1 MAEVLISPF
10 LDPFFLIQ
18 LIYAAE
24 NSPTHAPENKESTTS
39 NQAPLINI
47 LISNE
52 TITLR
57 CCDVTVSFNFD
68 TEATRNLNTQYIN
81 LQLEVK
87 ATRLYVTWDSRITA
101 KVTMIILK
109 PGKRL

>member
-10 LDPFFLIQ
+10 LDPFFFLIQ

-24 NSPTHAPENKESTTS
+24 NCPTHAPENKESTTS
-39 NQAPLINI
+39 NQMPLINI
-47 LISNE
+47 LIGNE

-57 CCDVTVSFNFD
+57 LCDVTVSLDFD

-87 ATRLYVTWDSRITA
+87 ATRLHIT
-101 KVTMIILK
+101 
-109 PGKRL
+109 